1 MENDFILLLEK
12 EAFIEQLKD
21 IVDKAE
27 DMLSEDT
34 EGERS
39 SDQGGSPQ
47 QSQGPGTLMTSEV
60 RDEERTNGAVS
71 GATGSLSGSA
81 RALDTS
87 ALAPPV
93 AGCVRKP
100 LSQTACAKS

>member
-60 RDEERTNGAVS
+60 RDGAV
-71 GATGSLSGSA
+71 GRATGSLSGSA

-87 ALAPPV
+87 ALTPPV
-93 AGCVRKP
+93 SGCVCKP
-100 LSQTACAKS
+100 LGQRACANS